1 MKKNKLLIASN
12 NPGKIKE
19 IKAILSQFSDI
30 LLTPK
35 DLGLDLKVD
44 ETGDTYAKNAQLK
57 AQAFLK
63 ASGIPT
69 LADDSGLEVAALD
82 GAPGIFSAR
91 FSPKPN
97 ASDADRRSHLLMQ
110 LMEKQQPWKAHFH
123 CTAVLALPSGSTVER
138 TGHCFGIIIRQERGT
153 GGFGYDPIFYVPE
166 YSATMAELPSDVK
179 NRISHRALALF
190 AMIPIIQSQ
199 LSPE

>member
-1 MKKNKLLIASN
+1 MKENKLLIAST

-19 IKAILSQFSDI
+19 IKAILSQFEGI
-30 LLTPK
+30 LLTPE
-35 DLGLDLKVD
+35 DLGLELSVK
-44 ETGDTYAKNAQLK
+44 ETGDTYTKNARLK
-57 AQAFLK
+57 ALAYLN

-69 LADDSGLEVAALD
+69 LADDSGLEVKALD
-82 GAPGIFSAR
+82 GAPGIYSAR

-97 ASDADRRSHLLMQ
+97 ASDADRRSHLLSQ
-110 LMEKQQPWKAHFH
+110 LMNKPQPWEAHFH
-123 CTAVLALPSGSTVER
+123 CTAVLALPSGPTVER

-153 GGFGYDPIFYVPE
+153 GGFGYDPIFYMPD
-166 YSATMAELPSDVK
+166 YSATMAELSSDVK

-199 LSPE
+199 ISPE